1 MTVEGTVEELKDL
14 QILISKSRCSNLHDR
29 KNKINYSELINDAIK
44 DAVFENHRNYLF
56 STTED
61 F

>member
-14 QILISKSRCSNLHDR
+14 QALIAKSRCANIHER
-29 KNKINYSELINDAIK
+29 IIKTNYSELISDAIK
-44 DAVFENHRNYLF
+44 DAAFENHRNYLF
-56 STTED
+56 TTTED